1 MNKIL
6 IIDPGKGW
14 GHFISKM
21 YCYQELAER
30 LSCKIIFLTKKSTQA
45 GHYLNLSSFCEE
57 VVYLDEPKKGLKN
70 IFKNIKS
77 FFRNIKTI
85 NELNFE
91 KCFIFHPSVR
101 YLLIAKFSKAKYIWG
116 LGLKYQNIF
125 LRKDRKLY
133 DSFFS
138 KTIRDDKEALESVK
152 KIASLKK
159 INFRPLLSYKH
170 DSRDTVGIIIAAS
183 GNEKR
188 WALKNYFKVINFF
201 IERNYNKFLI
211 ISGTDQSKEE
221 LLIKEKFNDKIE
233 IIFTSNKKIAD
244 VIPYLRRCKFC
255 VGNDTG
261 FSHLSVNLDIET
273 VIIHGDCPPQS
284 YSNLINHIDIDKD
297 VPRSAMSIHTITADK
312 VLKELSNFLDRR
324 DGRVVE
330 GARLE
335 SV

>member
-45 GHYLNLSSFCEE
+45 GHYLSSSSFCEE
-57 VVYLDEPKKGLKN
+57 VIYLDEPKKGLKN
-70 IFKNIKS
+70 IFENIKS
-77 FFRNIKTI
+77 FIRNIKNI

-101 YLLIAKFSKAKYIWG
+101 YLFIAKFSKAKYIWG
-116 LGLKYQNIF
+116 LGLKYQFFF
-125 LRKDRKLY
+125 LKKDRKLY
-133 DSFFS
+133 NSFFS
-138 KTIRDDKEALESVK
+138 KSISDDKEALEFVK
-152 KIASLKK
+152 KITSIKK
-159 INFRPLLSYKH
+159 INFRPLLSLKH

-188 WALKNYFKVINFF
+188 WALKNYFKVINFL
-201 IERNYNKFLI
+201 IERGYSKFLI
-211 ISGTDQSKEE
+211 ISGIDQSKEE
-221 LLIKEKFNDKIE
+221 LLIKENFNDKIE
-233 IIFTSNKKIAD
+233 MIFTSNKKIAD

-255 VGNDTG
+255 IGNDTG

-273 VIIHGDCPPQS
+273 VIIYGDCPPQS
-284 YSNLINHIDIDKD
+284 YSNLINHIDIDKN
-297 VPRSAMSIHTITADK
+297 VPRTATSIHTITEDK

-324 DGRVVE
+324 DGRVV
-330 GARLE
+330 
-335 SV
+335 